1 MPDHVDL
8 VLSQWAAERPDLD
21 VSAMGVIGRLGRVQR
36 LVDARLRT
44 TFASHDLD
52 APSFD
57 VLATLRRNAAAGGL
71 TPAGLMRAGMVTSGA
86 ITQRLDRLEERG
98 LVQRTPSDAD
108 RRSILV
114 SLTDAGRALVD
125 AALPDH
131 VATEERL
138 LAGLDPALRQQLAGA
153 LRTLLESLGDEV

>member
-8 VLSQWAAERPDLD
+8 VLSQWALERPDLD
-21 VSAMGVIGRLGRVQR
+21 VSAMGVIGRLARVQR
-36 LVDARLRT
+36 LVEAEVRA
-44 TFASHDLD
+44 TFARHDLD

-71 TPAGLMRAGMVTSGA
+71 TPAGLMRSGMVTSGA

-98 LVQRTPSDAD
+98 LVQRSPSDAD
-108 RRSILV
+108 RRSVLV
-114 SLTDAGRALVD
+114 SLTDAGRDLVD

-131 VATEERL
+131 VATEDRL
-138 LAGLDPALRQQLAGA
+138 LSGLDAGQRELLAST
-153 LRTLLESLGDEV
+153 LRTLLEQLGDEA

>member
-1 MPDHVDL
+1 MPDHVDHL
-8 VLSQWAAERPDLD
+8 LAQWAVERPDLD
-21 VSAMGVIGRLGRVQR
+21 VSAMGVVGRLARVQR
-36 LVDARLRT
+36 LVEAELRT
-44 TFASHDLD
+44 TFATHDLD

-71 TPAGLMRAGMVTSGA
+71 TPAALMRSGMVTSGA

-98 LVQRTPSDAD
+98 LVERSPSDAD
-108 RRSILV
+108 RRSV
-114 SLTDAGRALVD
+114 VVQLTDAGRALVD

-138 LAGLDPALRQQLAGA
+138 LAGLGAEQRELLAST
-153 LRTLLESLGDEV
+153 LRTLLEHLGDEA

>member
-1 MPDHVDL
+1 MPDHVDHL
-8 VLSQWAAERPDLD
+8 LAQWAVERPDLD
-21 VSAMGVIGRLGRVQR
+21 VSAMGVVGRLARVQR
-36 LVDARLRT
+36 LVDAELRA
-44 TFASHDLD
+44 TFARHDLD

-71 TPAGLMRAGMVTSGA
+71 TPAELMRSGMVTSGA

-98 LVQRTPSDAD
+98 LVRRSPSDSD
-108 RRSILV
+108 RRSVLV
-114 SLTDAGRALVD
+114 SLTGAGRELVD

-138 LAGLDPALRQQLAGA
+138 LGGLDGAQRTQLAST
-153 LRTLLESLGDEV
+153 LRDLLEHLGDQS

>member
-8 VLSQWAAERPDLD
+8 VLSQWALERPDLD
-21 VSAMGVIGRLGRVQR
+21 VSAMGVIGRLARVQR
-36 LVDARLRT
+36 LVEAEVRA
-44 TFASHDLD
+44 TFARHDLD

-71 TPAGLMRAGMVTSGA
+71 TPAGLMRSGMVTSGA

-98 LVQRTPSDAD
+98 LVQRSPSDAD
-108 RRSILV
+108 RRSVLV
-114 SLTDAGRALVD
+114 SLTDAGRDLVD

-131 VATEERL
+131 VATEDRL
-138 LAGLDPALRQQLAGA
+138 LSGLDAVQRELLAST
-153 LRTLLESLGDEV
+153 LRTLLEQLGDEA

>member
-21 VSAMGVIGRLGRVQR
+21 VSAMGVVGRLARVQR
-36 LVDARLRT
+36 LFEAEMRA
-44 TFASHDLD
+44 TFARHDLD
-52 APSFD
+52 SPSFD
-57 VLATLRRNAAAGGL
+57 VLATLRRSGSDGL

-98 LVQRTPSDAD
+98 LVRRAPSDAD
-108 RRSILV
+108 RRSVLV

-138 LAGLDPALRQQLAGA
+138 LAGLDAAQREQLAST
-153 LRTLLESLGDEV
+153 LRTVLEHHGDEA

>member
-8 VLSQWAAERPDLD
+8 VLSQWALERPDLD
-21 VSAMGVIGRLGRVQR
+21 VSAMGVIGRLARVQR
-36 LVDARLRT
+36 LVEAEVRA
-44 TFASHDLD
+44 TFARHDLD

-71 TPAGLMRAGMVTSGA
+71 TPASLMRSGMVTSGA

-98 LVQRTPSDAD
+98 LVQRSPSDAD
-108 RRSILV
+108 RRSVLV
-114 SLTDAGRALVD
+114 SLTEAGRALVD
-125 AALPDH
+125 ATLPDH

-138 LAGLDPALRQQLAGA
+138 LAGLDPARREQLAGT

>member
-1 MPDHVDL
+1 MPDHVDH

-21 VSAMGVIGRLGRVQR
+21 VSPMGVVGRLARVQR
-36 LVDARLRT
+36 LLEAGLRT
-44 TFASHDLD
+44 NFVAHGLD

-57 VLATLRRNAAAGGL
+57 VLATLRRNATAGGL
-71 TPAGLMRAGMVTSGA
+71 TPAGLMRDGMVTSGA

-98 LVQRTPSDAD
+98 LVRREPSDAD
-108 RRSILV
+108 RRSVLV

-131 VATEERL
+131 VATEDRL
-138 LAGLDPALRQQLAGA
+138 LAGLDPAQREQLAGT
-153 LRTLLESLGDEV
+153 LRTLLEHLGDDA

>member
-1 MPDHVDL
+1 MPDHVDR

-36 LVDARLRT
+36 LVDADLRA
-44 TFASHDLD
+44 TFARHDLD

-57 VLATLRRNAAAGGL
+57 VLATLRRSGDGGL
-71 TPAGLMRAGMVTSGA
+71 TPAGLMRSGMVTSGA

-98 LVQRTPSDAD
+98 LVRRAPSDAD
-108 RRSILV
+108 RRSVLV
-114 SLTDAGRALVD
+114 SLTDAGRALID
-125 AALPDH
+125 SALPDH

-138 LAGLDPALRQQLAGA
+138 LAGLPAAQREQLAST
-153 LRTLLESLGDEV
+153 LRTLLEHLGDEA